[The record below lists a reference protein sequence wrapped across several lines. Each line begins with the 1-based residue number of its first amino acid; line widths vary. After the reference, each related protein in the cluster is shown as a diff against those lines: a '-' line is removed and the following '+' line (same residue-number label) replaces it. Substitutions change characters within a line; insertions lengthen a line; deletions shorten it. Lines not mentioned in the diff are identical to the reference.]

1 MKRAAAFLAS
11 FLLAALPFGASA
23 ADAQADAGS
32 AAESAKGKSIVV
44 YFSAS
49 DRGAHRIRP
58 YGNRSRREVHRG
70 GSQLA

>member
-23 ADAQADAGS
+23 VDAQADAGS
-32 AAESAKGKSIVV
+32 AAESAKGKNIVV

-49 DRGAHRIRP
+49 GNTKAAAEKIAELTGADLLKIVL
-58 YGNRSRREVHRG
+58 ED
-70 GSQLA
+70 

>member
-44 YFSAS
+44 
-49 DRGAHRIRP
+49 
-58 YGNRSRREVHRG
+58 
-70 GSQLA
+70 